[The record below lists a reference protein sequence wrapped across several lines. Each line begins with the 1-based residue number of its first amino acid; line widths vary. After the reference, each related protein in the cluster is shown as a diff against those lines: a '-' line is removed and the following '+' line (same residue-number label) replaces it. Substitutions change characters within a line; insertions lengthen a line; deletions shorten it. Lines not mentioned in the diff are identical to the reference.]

1 MQRESSM
8 AWKDMMKVGEKQGG
22 EDLYERFWSSC
33 GTGSCICFWPDAW
46 VGDTPLAPQFQ
57 RDYMRSN

>member
-33 GTGSCICFWPDAW
+33 ETGSCICFWPDAW
-46 VGDTPLAPQFQ
+46 VGDTPLAPQF
-57 RDYMRSN
+57 